1 MVKHGMTTDK
11 MSSTSNQEVVIS
23 SNNGRSEISVLPITG
38 HKLNGHNF
46 LQQSQSVMM
55 FICRKGKDNY
65 LTGTAM
71 APRKEDPKFK
81 VWKSEN
87 NMVMSWLINFMN
99 NDIGEN
105 FMFYGRAKDIQ
116 DAAKETYSNNEDTV
130 EVFEI
135 KTFLHDLQQGEL
147 SVTQYFN
154 TLTHHWQQVD
164 MFEELQWECPVDS
177 IKYKKNVEKERI
189 FKFMLDLNKN
199 LDEARGRI
207 LGIKPLSSIQEAFFE
222 VQREESWK
230 KVIMRNHSISTTI
243 KNSILFFIIE
253 EPSMAK
259 PLGLSMGNQTSG
271 C

>member
-1 MVKHGMTTDK
+1 
-11 MSSTSNQEVVIS
+11 
-23 SNNGRSEISVLPITG
+23 
-38 HKLNGHNF
+38 
-46 LQQSQSVMM
+46 
-55 FICRKGKDNY
+55 
-65 LTGTAM
+65 M

-87 NMVMSWLINFMN
+87 NM
-99 NDIGEN
+99 
-105 FMFYGRAKDIQ
+105 

-135 KTFLHDLQQGEL
+135 KSFLHDLRQGEL

-230 KVIMRNHSISTTI
+230 KVIMGNHSISTTI